1 LSSYLQEGVMPA
13 SFEIRL
19 AEAPSPQWAE
29 QFAGWTL
36 RRHAAGGA
44 ALQGVFPD
52 QQPLFDALAQVRA
65 LGLTL
70 VSAGPL
76 PQGDDATQ
84 SLASELAERRA
95 DERTRELAALLEV
108 SRQVASTQDLEP
120 LLRAVLTQLRAVLPF
135 AAATLNLRE
144 GADDLAMM
152 LYEGPIPL
160 ASIPQRWSIGPARP
174 AGTPLAE
181 LIEEGEAGIADP
193 QAFGR
198 EVIYSGEPLIIPN
211 VTADTALAGLFRAR
225 IAALLGGG
233 VPEYIGC
240 WMGVPMVYRD
250 EVVGMLDFD
259 HEQPGAF
266 TERHARLAMAA
277 ASQAAIAIANARLL
291 TEVHGMAAQAE
302 RQRLA
307 RELHDAVTQQ
317 LFSASLIGEVLPRI
331 WAANPAKGVEYLED
345 LRLLTRGAL
354 AEMRAL
360 LVELRPAALTDTPL
374 PDLLQHLTT
383 ALSGRAR
390 VPAELQVEGSGQLP
404 GEVQVALYRVAQEA
418 LQNVAKHA
426 KARHVWVTLL
436 LGDGAATLT
445 VRDDGRGFDP
455 TVILADHFGLAIM
468 RERMAA
474 MGGTVAVASAP
485 GEGTTVTARWAS
497 G

>member
-1 LSSYLQEGVMPA
+1 MPA
-13 SFEIRL
+13 VYEIRL
-19 AEAPSPQWAE
+19 AEPPSPQWAE
-29 QFAGWTL
+29 QFPGWAL
-36 RRHAAGGA
+36 RGHAAGGT

-52 QQPLFDALAQVRA
+52 QQPLFAALQTVRV

-76 PQGDDATQ
+76 PQGDDAAQ
-84 SLASELAERRA
+84 SLASERDEQRA
-95 DERTRELAALLEV
+95 DERTHELAALLEV

-120 LLRAVLTQLRAVLPF
+120 LLRAVLAQLRAVLPF
-135 AAATLNLRE
+135 AAATVNLRE
-144 GADDLAMM
+144 GADELAMM
-152 LYEGPIPL
+152 LYEGPIPQ

-174 AGTPLAE
+174 AATPQAE
-181 LIEEGEAGIADP
+181 LIAEGLAGIADP

-198 EVIYSGEPLIIPN
+198 EVIYSGEPVIIPD
-211 VTADTALAGLFRAR
+211 VTADTPLAGLSRAR
-225 IAALLGGG
+225 IAALLGGV

-259 HEQPGAF
+259 HQQPGAF
-266 TERHARLAMAA
+266 AERHARLALAA

-291 TEVHGMAAQAE
+291 TEVQGMAAQAE

-317 LFSASLIGEVLPRI
+317 LFSASLIGEVLPQI
-331 WAANPAKGVEYLED
+331 WAANPAKGAEYLED

-374 PDLLQHLTT
+374 PDLLQHLTA

-390 VPAELQVEGSGQLP
+390 LPVELQVEGSGQLP

-426 KARHVWVTLL
+426 KARHAWVTLL
-436 LGDGAATLT
+436 LGDRAATLT

-455 TVILADHFGLAIM
+455 AAVPADHFGLAIM

-474 MGGTVAVASAP
+474 VGGTVALASAP
-485 GEGTTVTARWAS
+485 GEGAAMTARWES

>member
-1 LSSYLQEGVMPA
+1 MPI

-19 AEAPSPQWAE
+19 AEAPSPQWAG
-29 QFAGWTL
+29 QFASWTL

-44 ALQGVFPD
+44 ALQGVFLD
-52 QQPLFDALAQVRA
+52 QQPLFEALAQVRA

-76 PQGDDATQ
+76 PAGDDTTQ

-144 GADDLAMM
+144 GADALAMM

-160 ASIPQRWSIGPARP
+160 ARIPQRWSIGPARP
-174 AGTPLAE
+174 AEASLAE

-198 EVIYSGEPLIIPN
+198 EVIYSGEPVIIPD
-211 VTADTALAGLFRAR
+211 VTADTPLAGLFRAR
-225 IAALLGGG
+225 IAALLGV

-291 TEVHGMAAQAE
+291 TEVQGMAAQAE

-317 LFSASLIGEVLPRI
+317 LFSASLIGEVLPQI
-331 WAANPAKGVEYLED
+331 WAANPAKGAEYLED

-374 PDLLQHLTT
+374 PDLLQHLIM

-404 GEVQVALYRVAQEA
+404 SEVQVALYRVAQEA

-436 LGDGAATLT
+436 LGDGAATLA

-455 TVILADHFGLAIM
+455 AVIPADHFGLAIM

-474 MGGTVAVASAP
+474 VGGTVALASAP
-485 GEGTTVTARWAS
+485 GAGTTVTARWES